1 MPLFVTV
8 WTPDVSVVTAAPSIQ
23 YLVLARLGNGAVPM
37 FMVCC
42 AMYYLALEYL
52 ASFWQFRCS
61 GHGLTYLGVTVIH
74 SYSIAAGVVDAK
86 REHIGIGHS
95 RGGI

>member
-1 MPLFVTV
+1 M
-8 WTPDVSVVTAAPSIQ
+8 
-23 YLVLARLGNGAVPM
+23 VLLPAVPTLMTSNAM
-37 FMVCC
+37 F
-42 AMYYLALEYL
+42 YLALEYL

-74 SYSIAAGVVDAK
+74 SYSITAGVVDAK

-95 RGGI
+95 RSGI

>member
-1 MPLFVTV
+1 MVAVCVTVLLFVTV
-8 WTPDVSVVTAAPSIQ
+8 WTPDESVVTAAPSIQ

-52 ASFWQFRCS
+52 ASFWQFRFRNTDQS
-61 GHGLTYLGVTVIH
+61 
-74 SYSIAAGVVDAK
+74 A
-86 REHIGIGHS
+86 S
-95 RGGI
+95 RV